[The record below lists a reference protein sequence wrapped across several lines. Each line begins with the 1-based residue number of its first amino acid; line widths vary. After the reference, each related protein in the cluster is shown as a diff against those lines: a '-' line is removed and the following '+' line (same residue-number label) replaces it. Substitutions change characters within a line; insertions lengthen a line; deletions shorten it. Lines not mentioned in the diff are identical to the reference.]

1 MQKKYLPSLIVF
13 LIGMI
18 LTIIGL
24 LFKIM
29 HWPGASIMLIIGM
42 LSEAAALIILIVTI
56 LKNK

>member
-1 MQKKYLPSLIVF
+1 MQKKYLLPLIVF

-18 LTIIGL
+18 ITIIGS

-42 LSEAAALIILIVTI
+42 LSEATALIILIITI
-56 LKNK
+56 LKKK

>member
-1 MQKKYLPSLIVF
+1 MQKKYLLPLIVF

-18 LTIIGL
+18 ITIIGS

-42 LSEAAALIILIVTI
+42 LSQATALIILIVTI
-56 LKNK
+56 LKKK

>member
-1 MQKKYLPSLIVF
+1 MQKKYLLPLIVF

-18 LTIIGL
+18 VTIIGS

-42 LSEAAALIILIVTI
+42 LSEAAALIILIITI
-56 LKNK
+56 LKKK

>member
-1 MQKKYLPSLIVF
+1 MQKKYLLPLIVF

-18 LTIIGL
+18 LTIIGA

-42 LSEAAALIILIVTI
+42 LSEATALIILIITI
-56 LKNK
+56 LKKK

>member
-1 MQKKYLPSLIVF
+1 MQKKYLLPLIVF

-18 LTIIGL
+18 LTIIGS

-42 LSEAAALIILIVTI
+42 LSEAAALIILIITI
-56 LKNK
+56 LK

>member
-1 MQKKYLPSLIVF
+1 MQKKYLPTLILF
-13 LIGMI
+13 LIGMVI
-18 LTIIGL
+18 TIIGS

-29 HWPGASIMLIIGM
+29 HWPGASIMLVIGM